1 MYGIQCAGRSILHLV
16 ERWKS
21 DALLASQRLPVIHFL
36 IHNCSANV
44 NIQVILFTSLVCL
57 LRRGLVLT
65 YIFHVCGR
73 VCSNC
78 VTSYIALQIG

>member
-44 NIQVILFTSLVCL
+44 NIQVYISCL
-57 LRRGLVLT
+57 SSAKGPSFNLHLP
-65 YIFHVCGR
+65 R
-73 VCSNC
+73 VWKGM
-78 VTSYIALQIG
+78 Q